1 MRIKRMGVS
10 WDLMKSVLA
19 QDNVIPATKVT
30 SDGLPADSVVCG
42 VHLQGGTIW
51 LDVQSETFEHA
62 QEGNEIPILS
72 PAFLTLPART
82 TRAGRNRKGNHA
94 VQPSEP

>member
-1 MRIKRMGVS
+1 MGVS
-10 WDLMKSVLA
+10 WDLMKSMLA

-30 SDGLPADSVVCG
+30 SDGLPEDAVVCG

-51 LDVQSETFEHA
+51 LDIQSETFEEI
-62 QEGNEIPILS
+62 QEGNEIALLNPT
-72 PAFLTLPART
+72 FLTLQFQP
-82 TRAGRNRKGNHA
+82 KLSELPDA